1 MRGQFDWART
11 RCHPVLNA
19 LLDRREAMVHPPML
33 VGRLRRLRDAR
44 AGQRSVASTPSAELA
59 CGPPLGC
66 CPWTARPRCRRLRSE
81 WVGPGTLPWRR
92 SSEAVRGVDI
102 LPDQAK
108 VRSHEQAKRVAN
120 EHLAAEG
127 STLVA
132 MRARRHRRYGVWL
145 VDYVDPAA
153 PDELL
158 VGGALVVTD
167 ARAVHDVGS
176 APGSLDDLM
185 LALGLWPGADPADVF
200 GTGDVPASDTD
211 AESLVLLAEDE
222 PQEAVELAA
231 WAAARR
237 PWPGVLDAERAEP
250 YFGDLMRFVKGER
263 ARLAGEVYPAEGD
276 MFAAFHLTPFERVK
290 VVVLG
295 QDPYPNPGQA
305 MGLSFSV
312 PTGVRLPTSLRNIHA
327 AMREEDLTPARHGDL
342 TGWARQGV
350 LLLNAAL
357 TVPAGGAGKHLA
369 VWRPFTDA
377 VVRLLNE
384 RERPVVFVLWG
395 AKGQRVLHR
404 NLVDAERS
412 VVAPHP
418 AARGAAQ
425 TRFREAE
432 TFKQVNDLLR
442 GFDVEPIEWGNT

>member
-1 MRGQFDWART
+1 M
-11 RCHPVLNA
+11 
-19 LLDRREAMVHPPML
+19 
-33 VGRLRRLRDAR
+33 
-44 AGQRSVASTPSAELA
+44 
-59 CGPPLGC
+59 
-66 CPWTARPRCRRLRSE
+66 
-81 WVGPGTLPWRR
+81 
-92 SSEAVRGVDI
+92 
-102 LPDQAK
+102 PDQAT
-108 VRSHEQAKRVAN
+108 VRSHVQAKRVAN
-120 EHLAAEG
+120 LHLAAEG
-127 STLVA
+127 ATLVA
-132 MRARRHRRYGVWL
+132 KRATRNRRYGVWL
-145 VDYVDPAA
+145 VGYVDPTA
-153 PDELL
+153 PDQLL
-158 VGGALVVTD
+158 EGGALVVTD
-167 ARAVHDVGS
+167 AGMVHDVGS

-200 GTGDVPASDTD
+200 DPEDVPASDTD
-211 AESLVLLAEDE
+211 AESLVLLAGDDAE
-222 PQEAVELAA
+222 EAVELAA
-231 WAAARR
+231 WSGARQ

-263 ARLAGEVYPAEGD
+263 ARLAGEVYPAESD
-276 MFAAFHLTPFERVK
+276 VFAAFHLTPFEKVK

-312 PTGVRLPTSLRNIHA
+312 PTGVRLPTSLRNIHK
-327 AMREEDLTPARHGDL
+327 AMREENLEPPAHGDL

-350 LLLNAAL
+350 LLLNTAL

-369 VWRPFTDA
+369 AWRPFTDA
-377 VVRLLNE
+377 VIRLLNE
-384 RERPVVFVLWG
+384 REQPVVFVLWG
-395 AKGQRVLHR
+395 AKAQRVLRR

-442 GFDVEPIEWGNT
+442 GFDVEPVEWENT